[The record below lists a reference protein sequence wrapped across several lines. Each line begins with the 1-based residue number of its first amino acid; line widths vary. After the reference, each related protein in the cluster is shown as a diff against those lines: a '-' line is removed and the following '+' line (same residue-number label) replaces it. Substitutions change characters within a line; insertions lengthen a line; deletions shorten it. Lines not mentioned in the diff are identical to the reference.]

1 MFAELVELGVVI
13 IGIGLV
19 WMVVTVGMLVWGS
32 ILMKIEEIFL

>member
-13 IGIGLV
+13 IGIGLA
-19 WMVVTVGMLVWGS
+19 WMVVTVVMLVVGS